1 MTRKTKKNF
10 FSHFEKKTQLG
21 KFSQETKTLRVVD
34 IQYYA
39 KTLAN
44 GELEWG
50 RHDVAM

>member
-1 MTRKTKKNF
+1 MTRKTKKKTF
-10 FSHFEKKTQLG
+10 LAILKKKTQ
-21 KFSQETKTLRVVD
+21 KFSQKTKTLRVVD

-50 RHDVAM
+50 RHGAAM

>member
-1 MTRKTKKNF
+1 MK
-10 FSHFEKKTQLG
+10 KKTQLG
-21 KFSQETKTLRVVD
+21 KFSQKTKTPRVVD

-50 RHDVAM
+50 RHGAAM